1 MPVYGSLSEL
11 FAKDRPDGV
20 VLATPNQ
27 MHVDQAL
34 ECVAAGVPTLVE
46 KPVAH
51 TLEAGMRLCAAVEA
65 ANVPVLV
72 GHHRR
77 HSSIMAKA
85 VEVIASGMLGKIV
98 AVVGTVLFYK
108 AENEGYYDGAS
119 AWRREPGGGPILLNM
134 IHEVG
139 NLRSLCGE
147 IVAVQAFTSNATR
160 NFPVEDTAAIA
171 LRFANG
177 ALGTFMLSDTAASD
191 RSWEHTSGEDPR
203 YAKAHT
209 DEDDCYIV
217 AGTFGSL
224 AIPTMRLQRYS
235 TAADQSW
242 HKALQK
248 SVVELAV
255 VDPLERQIAHF
266 ADVIRGKAKP
276 LVSARDGLQNLR
288 VVDAIVEAAK
298 SGCVVIHDLNPLPR
312 PTDDTRQ
319 DMKICMLGSGALGS
333 ALGGVLTE
341 GGNDVWLIDAWAGH
355 VDAMASRGLTLR
367 VDGVDRT
374 VKVKASTSTDGIGPA
389 DLVVVLVKSYHTRE
403 AIEKA
408 SRDHRPRHRGHVAA
422 ERPRPRGN
430 PGRRGRQ
437 APSARGQDLRRRRA
451 ARPRARDR
459 GHEGQVHVHRRA
471 RRPDHR
477 ARDEDRRDASP
488 EPACRPRSAPT
499 SWARCGT
506 SC

>member
-1 MPVYGSLSEL
+1 M
-11 FAKDRPDGV
+11 
-20 VLATPNQ
+20 
-27 MHVDQAL
+27 
-34 ECVAAGVPTLVE
+34 
-46 KPVAH
+46 AH

-85 VEVIASGMLGKIV
+85 VEVIASGALGKIV

-209 DEDDCYIV
+209 DDDDCYVV

-224 AIPTMRLQRYS
+224 AIPTMRLQRYA

-242 HKALQK
+242 HRALAK
-248 SVVELAV
+248 SVIELAI

-266 ADVIRGKAKP
+266 ARRDPRQRQAARERARRLAEPARGR
-276 LVSARDGLQNLR
+276 RD
-288 VVDAIVEAAK
+288 
-298 SGCVVIHDLNPLPR
+298 
-312 PTDDTRQ
+312 
-319 DMKICMLGSGALGS
+319 
-333 ALGGVLTE
+333 
-341 GGNDVWLIDAWAGH
+341 
-355 VDAMASRGLTLR
+355 
-367 VDGVDRT
+367 
-374 VKVKASTSTDGIGPA
+374 
-389 DLVVVLVKSYHTRE
+389 
-403 AIEKA
+403 
-408 SRDHRPRHRGHVAA
+408 
-422 ERPRPRGN
+422 
-430 PGRRGRQ
+430 RRGREGRV
-437 APSARGQDLRRRRA
+437 ASWLPFEMNARSLRSLPPEGAHSALRA
-451 ARPRARDR
+451 AVRA
-459 GHEGQVHVHRRA
+459 G
-471 RRPDHR
+471 
-477 ARDEDRRDASP
+477 
-488 EPACRPRSAPT
+488 
-499 SWARCGT
+499 
-506 SC
+506 

>member
-1 MPVYGSLSEL
+1 MPGVTVRIAVAGAGQIGRRHIEVIGKNAECELAAIVDPAPATADYARTLRVPVRASLAEL

-34 ECVAAGVPTLVE
+34 ECVAARVPTLVE

-51 TLEAGMRLCAAVEA
+51 TLDAGMRLCAAVEA
-65 ANVPVLV
+65 AGAAVLV

-77 HSSIMAKA
+77 HSAIMAKA
-85 VEVIASGMLGKIV
+85 VEVLASGALGKIV
-98 AVVGTVLFYK
+98 AVTGTALFYK
-108 AENEGYYDGAS
+108 PENEGYYDGAS
-119 AWRREPGGGPILLNM
+119 RWRREPGGGPILLNM

-160 NFPVEDTAAIA
+160 QFPVEDTVAIA

-203 YAKAHT
+203 FAQGHT
-209 DEDDCYIV
+209 DRDDCYVV

-224 AIPTMRLQRYS
+224 SIPTMRLQRYA

-242 HKALQK
+242 HKALER
-248 SVVELAV
+248 SVVELAA

-288 VVDAIVEAAK
+288 VIDAIVEAAK
-298 SGCVVIHDLNPLPR
+298 SGCVVH
-312 PTDDTRQ
+312 TT
-319 DMKICMLGSGALGS
+319 
-333 ALGGVLTE
+333 
-341 GGNDVWLIDAWAGH
+341 
-355 VDAMASRGLTLR
+355 GL
-367 VDGVDRT
+367 
-374 VKVKASTSTDGIGPA
+374 
-389 DLVVVLVKSYHTRE
+389 
-403 AIEKA
+403 
-408 SRDHRPRHRGHVAA
+408 
-422 ERPRPRGN
+422 
-430 PGRRGRQ
+430 
-437 APSARGQDLRRRRA
+437 
-451 ARPRARDR
+451 
-459 GHEGQVHVHRRA
+459 
-471 RRPDHR
+471 
-477 ARDEDRRDASP
+477 
-488 EPACRPRSAPT
+488 
-499 SWARCGT
+499 
-506 SC
+506 